1 MTGGRSFLDTN
12 VLVYCHD
19 RGEPRKRKQAL
30 ALLGSTDRDFVVST
44 QVLQEFYVTV
54 VRKLAKPLDEASAE
68 AAVRDLAQLPV
79 VPVDTPMVLAA
90 IATSRAHDLSLWD
103 ALILQA
109 AVAGGCKEVLTEDL
123 QDGFKLGPVTVT
135 NPFTRGK

>member
-1 MTGGRSFLDTN
+1 MSGRCFVDTN

-19 RGEPRKRKQAL
+19 RGEPKKRRQAL
-30 ALLGSTDRDFVVST
+30 ALLASSERDFVVST

-79 VPVDTPMVLAA
+79 VTVDAPMVLAA
-90 IATSRAHDLSLWD
+90 IATSRAHQLSLWD

-109 AVAGGCKEVLTEDL
+109 AVAGGCSEVLTEDL
-123 QDGFKLGPVTVT
+123 HIGFQLGPVTVR
-135 NPFTRGK
+135 NPFH

>member
-1 MTGGRSFLDTN
+1 MIGGRSFVDTN

-19 RGEPRKRKQAL
+19 RGEPAKREKAL
-30 ALLGSTDRDFVVST
+30 ALLASSERDLVVST

-54 VRKLAKPLDEASAE
+54 VRKLEKPLGQASAE

-79 VPVDTPMVLAA
+79 VTVDPPMVLAA
-90 IATSRAHDLSLWD
+90 IATSRAHQLSLWD

-109 AVAGGCKEVLTEDL
+109 AIAGGCHEVLTEDL
-123 QDGFKLGPVTVT
+123 QDGFQLGPVIVT
-135 NPFTRGK
+135 NPFG

>member
-1 MTGGRSFLDTN
+1 MTGDRSFVDTN

-19 RGEPRKRKQAL
+19 RGEPKKRKQAL
-30 ALLGSTDRDFVVST
+30 ALLASSDRDFVVST

-54 VRKLAKPLDEASAE
+54 VRKLAKPLDEGSAE

-79 VPVDTPMVLAA
+79 VPVDAPMVLAA
-90 IATSRAHDLSLWD
+90 IVTSRAHRLSLWD

-109 AVAGGCKEVLTEDL
+109 AIAGGCKEVLTEDL
-123 QDGFKLGPVTVT
+123 QDGFQLGPVTVT
-135 NPFTRGK
+135 NPFR